1 MKEYLKKITLLIAI
15 NYIDLSISA
24 WLYDFF
30 VILPLTFLTYSFYA
44 YKTNKTISPIEA
56 FMTGLIVDL
65 ISYSY
70 FGLNII
76 LFCLITYLINLYS
89 NSFKIFSY
97 LQVCL
102 FFGFSATA
110 YIGFTQLVLNLYN
123 FSYLM
128 LFVSAV
134 FNISFCII
142 IALISSYFPKVSRL
156 KI

>member
-65 ISYSY
+65 ISDSY

>member
-30 VILPLTFLTYSFYA
+30 EILPLTFLTYSFYA

-65 ISYSY
+65 ISDSY

>member
-1 MKEYLKKITLLIAI
+1 MKDYLKKITLLIVI

-65 ISYSY
+65 ISDSY

-128 LFVSAV
+128 LFASAV

>member
-1 MKEYLKKITLLIAI
+1 MKDYLKKITLLIVI

-65 ISYSY
+65 ISDSY

>member
-1 MKEYLKKITLLIAI
+1 MKDYLKKITLLIAI

-65 ISYSY
+65 ISDSY

-128 LFVSAV
+128 LFASAV

>member
-1 MKEYLKKITLLIAI
+1 MKDYLKKITLLIAI

-24 WLYDFF
+24 WSYDFF

-65 ISYSY
+65 ISDSY

>member
-1 MKEYLKKITLLIAI
+1 MKDYLKKITLLIAI

-65 ISYSY
+65 ISDSY

-142 IALISSYFPKVSRL
+142 IALISSYFPKVSKL

>member
-1 MKEYLKKITLLIAI
+1 MKDYLKKITLLIAI

-65 ISYSY
+65 ISDSY

-123 FSYLM
+123 FSDLM

>member
-1 MKEYLKKITLLIAI
+1 MKDYLKKITLLIAI
-15 NYIDLSISA
+15 NYINLSISA

-65 ISYSY
+65 ISDSY